1 MALIMNDLEMNVA
14 LSTSEMADVNGG
26 KVYRLP
32 VHRFHYQRPGKADAY
47 GNAIA
52 DGINYADTGV
62 KTFALSEF
70 GHALS
75 STEAYSSAG

>member
-14 LSTSEMADVNGG
+14 LSTSEMADLNGG
-26 KVYRLP
+26 FYRLP
-32 VHRFHYQRPGKADAY
+32 VRFHYQRPGKAEAY
-47 GNAIA
+47 GDAIA

-75 STEAYSSAG
+75 STQAYSSAG